1 MPPLLLV
8 TLMNSWINV
17 IPHYLI
23 NIIFIIME
31 NRNTH
36 SKLLPSPPAP
46 IQHKLPSKSNL
57 SSDNLEDNSNSN
69 NNEESEDLKRSP
81 LDLEEDDM
89 PSDEMIQ
96 EVLKVDKD
104 MDNVFLE
111 LVDRLHYYLKRTD
124 DLGQS
129 IAKLE
134 KELQAK
140 EGSENP

>member
-1 MPPLLLV
+1 
-8 TLMNSWINV
+8 
-17 IPHYLI
+17 
-23 NIIFIIME
+23 
-31 NRNTH
+31 
-36 SKLLPSPPAP
+36 
-46 IQHKLPSKSNL
+46 
-57 SSDNLEDNSNSN
+57 
-69 NNEESEDLKRSP
+69 